1 MIFSTAAHL
10 RHQLILN
17 RFKLMKMANIDVD
30 GIDIEV
36 KVYNQGSETNYT
48 LRVNSEQSSVSDLV
62 SEVFCSIQLSPEDYA
77 IGKI

>member
-1 MIFSTAAHL
+1 
-10 RHQLILN
+10 
-17 RFKLMKMANIDVD
+17 MANMDVD

-36 KVYNQGSETNYT
+36 KVYNQGSKTNYT

-77 IGKI
+77 IGKIWGDKILKW

>member
-1 MIFSTAAHL
+1 M
-10 RHQLILN
+10 
-17 RFKLMKMANIDVD
+17 DVD

-36 KVYNQGSETNYT
+36 KVYNQGSKTTYT